1 MKHLLL
7 GLTIA
12 MATPAVADEDLDSIN
27 ALNQSQFRLL
37 AEDLGAALSYK
48 PLTPAE
54 PLGLGLVLGLDMGA
68 EVTATEI
75 ENTAVLD
82 LATTAGDAPS
92 TLIMPKLHVHKSLP
106 FGFDVGALYSQ
117 VPDTNITLWGAEL
130 RYAIV
135 DGSTVMPAIGLRASF
150 TTLEGVDQLDL
161 ETRNLDISVSKGF
174 AIFTPY
180 IGIGTVW
187 ITATPQNIPSL
198 TEEDFKETK
207 VFGGLNVNLAILNLA
222 LEADTTGEAL
232 SYGAKVGLRF

>member
-12 MATPAVADEDLDSIN
+12 MATPAVANDDLDSIF

-54 PLGLGLVLGLDMGA
+54 PLGLVLGLDMGV
-68 EVTATEI
+68 EVTATQI
-75 ENTAVLD
+75 ENKAELD
-82 LATTAGDAPS
+82 IATSGDAPS
-92 TLIMPKLHVHKSLP
+92 TLIVPKLHVHKGLP
-106 FGFDVGALYSQ
+106 FGFDIGALYSQ

-161 ETRNLDISVSKGF
+161 ETRSLDISVSKGF

-187 ITATPQNIPSL
+187 ITATPQNIPTL

>member
-12 MATPAVADEDLDSIN
+12 MATPAVANDDLDSIF

-54 PLGLGLVLGLDMGA
+54 PLGLVLGLDMGI
-68 EVTATEI
+68 EVTATQI
-75 ENTAVLD
+75 ENKAELD
-82 LATTAGDAPS
+82 IATSGDAPS
-92 TLIMPKLHVHKSLP
+92 TLIVPKLHVHKGLP

-161 ETRNLDISVSKGF
+161 ETRSLDISVSKGF

-187 ITATPQNIPSL
+187 ITATPQNIPTL

>member
-12 MATPAVADEDLDSIN
+12 MATPAVANDDLDSIF

-54 PLGLGLVLGLDMGA
+54 PLGLVLGLDMGI
-68 EVTATEI
+68 EVTATQI
-75 ENTAVLD
+75 ENKAELD
-82 LATTAGDAPS
+82 IATSGDAPS
-92 TLIMPKLHVHKSLP
+92 TLIVPKLHVHKGLP

-161 ETRNLDISVSKGF
+161 ETRSLDISVSKGF

-187 ITATPQNIPSL
+187 ITATPQNIPTL

-207 VFGGLNVNLAILNLA
+207 VFGGLNINLAILNLA

>member
-12 MATPAVADEDLDSIN
+12 MAIPAVANDDLDSIF

-54 PLGLGLVLGLDMGA
+54 PLGLVLGLDMGI
-68 EVTATEI
+68 EVTATQI
-75 ENTAVLD
+75 ENKTELD
-82 LATTAGDAPS
+82 IATSGDAPS
-92 TLIMPKLHVHKSLP
+92 TLIVPKLHVHKGLP

-161 ETRNLDISVSKGF
+161 ETRSLDISVSKGF

>member
-1 MKHLLL
+1 MKLLLL

-12 MATPAVADEDLDSIN
+12 MATPAVANDDLDSIF

-54 PLGLGLVLGLDMGA
+54 PLGLVLGLDMGI
-68 EVTATEI
+68 EVTATQI
-75 ENTAVLD
+75 ENKAELD
-82 LATTAGDAPS
+82 IATSGDAPS
-92 TLIMPKLHVHKSLP
+92 TLIVPKLHVHKGLP

-161 ETRNLDISVSKGF
+161 ETRSLDISVSKGF

-187 ITATPQNIPSL
+187 ITATPQNIPTL

-232 SYGAKVGLRF
+232 SYGAKFGLRF

>member
-1 MKHLLL
+1 MKLLLL

-12 MATPAVADEDLDSIN
+12 MATPAVANDDLDSIF

-54 PLGLGLVLGLDMGA
+54 PLGLVLGLDMGI
-68 EVTATEI
+68 EVTATQI
-75 ENTAVLD
+75 ENKAELD
-82 LATTAGDAPS
+82 IATSGDAPS
-92 TLIMPKLHVHKSLP
+92 TLIVPKLHVHKGLP

-161 ETRNLDISVSKGF
+161 ETRSLDISVSKGF

-187 ITATPQNIPSL
+187 ITATPQNIPTL